1 MALPSI
7 DQLMSMD
14 DAHLD
19 ALKEDE
25 LSKLYK
31 SAGPGKAERLKSLQW
46 KIDMT
51 VKMAPN
57 KLAGCIQVSTMMN
70 ESFSNLRIKLNE
82 LKEIL

>member
-19 ALKEDE
+19 ALKQDE

-31 SAGPGKAERLKSLQW
+31 AAGPGKAARLKALQW

-70 ESFSNLRIKLNE
+70 EFFYHLRIKLNE